1 MPGAGPSNA
10 MLADRLGQLE
20 SAASASAILLQQ
32 LESAVQRLQEALN
45 SPPRGNPRQQRSGGS
60 SMAGQPGS
68 GSGQDVGPVN
78 LRDDSAHATH
88 NPSASRD
95 VDMSS
100 EGAES

>member
-1 MPGAGPSNA
+1 
-10 MLADRLGQLE
+10 
-20 SAASASAILLQQ
+20 
-32 LESAVQRLQEALN
+32 
-45 SPPRGNPRQQRSGGS
+45 
-60 SMAGQPGS
+60 MAGQPGS

>member
-20 SAASASAILLQQ
+20 SA
-32 LESAVQRLQEALN
+32 VQRLQEGLN